1 MAVAGTIVVGNTEAR
16 ATFAV
21 GAAADQMVSVALDN
35 LRATELIQFTG
46 RAFEIDTQY
55 LLRLDI
61 RRLWW
66 DRDARSSPRGHQH
79 LDCQGK
85 DLSKANFCFSAEIKG
100 DPLVSI
106 CEGLISLMD
115 TVQEFGTETLDSVN
129 ANLRRQ
135 IAKATQQRES
145 IAGTLKEARRELNN
159 RRDHRKAMINE
170 QQRIRDEAEAELE
183 GLRETIR
190 NAEEAKQ
197 AAVEAALGALE
208 AAKREKTGL
217 VNRKRAEY
225 HEELEKAKSHQREL
239 ADQERELKHKRFTL
253 YGQVERDVM
262 TALKL
267 FKDNDRGCLNSALR
281 IILYQISLARGFY
294 VIVQVL
300 PRLLSKMSAT

>member
-1 MAVAGTIVVGNTEAR
+1 MTLDLLAEATNIST
-16 ATFAV
+16 A
-21 GAAADQMVSVALDN
+21 
-35 LRATELIQFTG
+35 
-46 RAFEIDTQY
+46 
-55 LLRLDI
+55 
-61 RRLWW
+61 
-66 DRDARSSPRGHQH
+66 
-79 LDCQGK
+79 K

-115 TVQEFGTETLDSVN
+115 TVHEFGTETLDAVN

-135 IAKATQQRES
+135 IAKATPQRES

-159 RRDHRKAMINE
+159 RRDHRKAMIDE

-267 FKDNDRGCLNSALR
+267 FKDNDRGCLTSALR
-281 IILYQISLARGFY
+281 IILYQISLARGFLFY
-294 VIVQVL
+294 CFTGIAETLEQNVRDIEDNMKYGNPIDVCAAVSSVVSL
-300 PRLLSKMSAT
+300 DSSKFIFAFSVAREEMV